1 MLTER
6 RLKELENQARQLR
19 AKDGVWRYPEKILWI
34 LPPKIEPTPPQHDG
48 IETIASVMG
57 RKELY
62 LINKTKTISA

>member
-6 RLKELENQARQLR
+6 RLKELENQSRQIR
-19 AKDGVWRYPEKILWI
+19 AKDHVWRANLYEWI
-34 LPPKIEPTPPQHDG
+34 YPPKIEPIPQKWNG

-62 LINKTKTISA
+62 LVKR